1 MQKDFFSWSSD
12 RLPSAARIA
21 RWGHYGR
28 PVLVF
33 PTAGG
38 DFEEVERHG
47 LVVAL
52 SPLIDAGRIKVYSVD
67 SVAGRHWIDA
77 RHSPEYSSRVQNMF
91 DAFVY
96 QEFVPLIRRDC
107 ASTDIEIV
115 TAGASIGAFNAV
127 AALCRH
133 PDVFRL
139 AIGMSGTYD
148 LSRYVDGRWNDD
160 FYFSSPLHYLPG
172 LGEGGHLDVLRRR
185 MVILASGSGRWENV
199 GESWAMAR
207 VLAGKGVPNRVDDW
221 GPGFEHD
228 WPTWWRMLP
237 QYLSELA

>member
-1 MQKDFFSWSSD
+1 MQKDSFGWSSD
-12 RLPSAARIA
+12 RLPSGARVA

-28 PVLVF
+28 PVLLF

-47 LVVAL
+47 LVAAL

-67 SVAGRHWIDA
+67 SVAGRHWIEPQ
-77 RHSPEYSSRVQNMF
+77 HSPEYSSRVQNMF
-91 DAFVY
+91 DAFIY
-96 QEFVPLIRRDC
+96 HELVPLIRQDC

-127 AALCRH
+127 ALLCRH
-133 PDVFRL
+133 PDAFRL

-148 LSRYVDGRWNDD
+148 LSRYVGSHWNDD
-160 FYFSSPLHYLPG
+160 FYYSSPLHYLPG
-172 LGEGGHLDVLRRR
+172 LAESGQLDALRQR
-185 MVILASGSGRWENV
+185 MVILASGSGRWENI

-207 VLAGKGVPNRVDDW
+207 VLGAKGVPNRVDDW
-221 GPGFEHD
+221 GSAFEHD